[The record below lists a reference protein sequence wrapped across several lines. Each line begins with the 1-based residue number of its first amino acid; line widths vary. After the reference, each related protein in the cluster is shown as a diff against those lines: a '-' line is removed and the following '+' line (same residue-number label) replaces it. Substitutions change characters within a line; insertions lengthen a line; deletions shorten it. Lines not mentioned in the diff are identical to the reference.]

1 MMHQI
6 EPDEE
11 MLIARAAAGDP
22 ESFGALYQQYS
33 DAIYRFILARVREPA
48 EAEDLC
54 GQVFLKAWEAMPGYE
69 QRGHR
74 FSSWL
79 YQIAH
84 NLVIDYY
91 RSQPPAH
98 TVSLADNPAFDG
110 GQENTLDCV
119 IAREESAT
127 IARAIAKLP
136 PDQRHVIVL
145 RFFRGLSHGEV
156 ARLIDKSRA
165 ACRVIQHRA
174 LATLSQTLSHYW
186 IVATLTFILLGGGAV
201 YAADSSLPG
210 DTLYPVK
217 RSVEALRLAA
227 SLSDRSDALLHLDF
241 AEKRLVEARQLA
253 STARDADLR
262 AALEAYRIEL
272 ETGVTLLRQVHGV
285 DGEREQWFGDVN
297 ETLERYER
305 QLNDLYDVTPP
316 SVRQSIEHAQRT
328 TRGLRAA
335 VPPQSEPAPL
345 PAPTATATARIAA
358 TATPVVPTPA
368 ATATIVVPLPTR
380 FPDAHEN
387 LPTAVP
393 APLPSVRPIDPP
405 IPTARPHSTPA
416 PPRLPVDQPT
426 PPVETPPPSP
436 AGPPTPSDA
445 WIPGIPEPGSIPWP
459 TGVPRPP
466 DGTWPPDIP
475 WPTGVPRPPD
485 GTWPSD
491 IPWPTGVPWP
501 PDGHDRQDRDAT
513 PERWPPPDLPNS
525 PHPPDPP
532 DVPTPPRP
540 PDPPDL
546 PDVPNPPRPPDLPS
560 RP

>member
-1 MMHQI
+1 
-6 EPDEE
+6 

-91 RSQPPAH
+91 RSQPPGH

-127 IARAIAKLP
+127 IASAIAELP
-136 PDQRHVIVL
+136 LDQRRVIVL
-145 RFFRGLSHGEV
+145 RFFQGLPHGEV

-174 LATLSQTLSHYW
+174 LAALSQTLSHYW
-186 IVATLTFILLGGGAV
+186 VVVILTFILLGGGAV

-227 SLSDRSDALLHLDF
+227 SLSDRGDALLHLDF
-241 AEKRLVEARQLA
+241 AEKRLVEVRQLA

-285 DGEREQWFGDVN
+285 NGEREQWFEDVN
-297 ETLERYER
+297 ETLELYER

-328 TRGLRAA
+328 TRDLRVAT
-335 VPPQSEPAPL
+335 PLPGEPAPL
-345 PAPTATATARIAA
+345 PTPTPTATAHIVA

-368 ATATIVVPLPTR
+368 ATIVVPLPTR
-380 FPDAHEN
+380 LPDAHES

-393 APLPSVRPIDPP
+393 APPTPVRPIDPP
-405 IPTARPHSTPA
+405 TPTARPRP
-416 PPRLPVDQPT
+416 PVDRPT
-426 PPVETPPPSP
+426 PPVEAPSP
-436 AGPPTPSDA
+436 PAGLPAPPET
-445 WIPGIPEPGSIPWP
+445 WTPGIPEPGNIPWP
-459 TGVPRPP
+459 TGMPRSRDGAWPPDIPWPTDVPWPR

-475 WPTGVPRPPD
+475 WPTD
-485 GTWPSD
+485 
-491 IPWPTGVPWP
+491 VPWP
-501 PDGHDRQDRDAT
+501 PDGHNRQDGDAM
-513 PERWPPPDLPNS
+513 PERWPPPDASAPPNV
-525 PHPPDPP
+525 PRPPDAPAPP
-532 DVPTPPRP
+532 NVPRP
-540 PDPPDL
+540 PDPPSQ
-546 PDVPNPPRPPDLPS
+546 P
-560 RP
+560 

>member
-1 MMHQI
+1 
-6 EPDEE
+6 

-91 RSQPPAH
+91 RSQPPGH

-119 IAREESAT
+119 IAKEESAT
-127 IARAIAKLP
+127 IASAIAELP
-136 PDQRHVIVL
+136 LDQRRVIVL
-145 RFFRGLSHGEV
+145 RFFQGLPHGEV

-174 LATLSQTLSHYW
+174 LAALSQTLSHYW
-186 IVATLTFILLGGGAV
+186 VVATLTFILLGGGAV

-227 SLSDRSDALLHLDF
+227 SLSDRGDALLHLDF
-241 AEKRLVEARQLA
+241 AEKRLVEVRQLA

-285 DGEREQWFGDVN
+285 NGEREQWFEDVN

-328 TRGLRAA
+328 TRDLRVAT
-335 VPPQSEPAPL
+335 PLPGEPAPL
-345 PAPTATATARIAA
+345 PTPTPTATAHIVA

-368 ATATIVVPLPTR
+368 ATIVVPLPTR
-380 FPDAHEN
+380 LPDAHES

-393 APLPSVRPIDPP
+393 APPTPVRPIDPP
-405 IPTARPHSTPA
+405 TPTARPRP
-416 PPRLPVDQPT
+416 PVDRPT
-426 PPVETPPPSP
+426 PPVEAPSP
-436 AGPPTPSDA
+436 PAGLPAPPET
-445 WIPGIPEPGSIPWP
+445 WTPGIPEPGNIPWP
-459 TGVPRPP
+459 TGMPRSRDGAWPPDIPWPTDVPWPR

-475 WPTGVPRPPD
+475 WPTD
-485 GTWPSD
+485 
-491 IPWPTGVPWP
+491 VPWP
-501 PDGHDRQDRDAT
+501 PDGHNRQDGDAM
-513 PERWPPPDLPNS
+513 PERWPPPDAPAPPNV
-525 PHPPDPP
+525 PRPPDAPAPP
-532 DVPTPPRP
+532 NVPRP
-540 PDPPDL
+540 PDPPSQ
-546 PDVPNPPRPPDLPS
+546 P
-560 RP
+560 

>member
-1 MMHQI
+1 
-6 EPDEE
+6 
-11 MLIARAAAGDP
+11 MLIARAAAGDA
-22 ESFGALYQQYS
+22 ESFGALYQQYNA
-33 DAIYRFILARVREPA
+33 AIYRFILARVREPA

-54 GQVFLKAWEAMPGYE
+54 GQVFLKAWEAMPAYE

-98 TVSLADNPAFDG
+98 AVSLADTPALDSN
-110 GQENTLDCV
+110 QESTLDCV

-127 IARAIAKLP
+127 IASAIAELP
-136 PDQRHVIVL
+136 LDQRRVIVL
-145 RFFRGLSHGEV
+145 RFFQGLPHGEV

-174 LATLSQTLSHYW
+174 LAALSQTLSHYW
-186 IVATLTFILLGGGAV
+186 VVATLTFILLGGGAV

-210 DTLYPVK
+210 DALYPVK

-241 AEKRLVEARQLA
+241 AEKRLGEARQLA
-253 STARDADLR
+253 STARDADLH

-272 ETGVTLLRQVHGV
+272 ETGVTLLRQVHEV
-285 DGEREQWFGDVN
+285 NGERDQWFKEVD

-305 QLNDLYDVTPP
+305 RLSDLYDVTPP

-328 TRGLRAA
+328 TRDLRVAA
-335 VPPQSEPAPL
+335 PLPGEPAPL
-345 PAPTATATARIAA
+345 PTPTPTATAHIVA

-368 ATATIVVPLPTR
+368 ATIVVPLPTR
-380 FPDAHEN
+380 LPDAHEN

-393 APLPSVRPIDPP
+393 APPTPVRPINPP
-405 IPTARPHSTPA
+405 TPTAR
-416 PPRLPVDQPT
+416 PRLPVDRPP
-426 PPVETPPPSP
+426 PPVEAPSP
-436 AGPPTPSDA
+436 PDGLPAPPET
-445 WIPGIPEPGSIPWP
+445 WTPGIPEPGNIPWP
-459 TGVPRPP
+459 TGVPWPR

-475 WPTGVPRPPD
+475 WPTDVPWPRD
-485 GTWPSD
+485 GT
-491 IPWPTGVPWP
+491 WP
-501 PDGHDRQDRDAT
+501 PDGHDRQNGDET
-513 PERWPPPDLPNS
+513 PGRWPPDAPRPPDLPDPPNL
-525 PHPPDPP
+525 PRPPDPP
-532 DVPTPPRP
+532 NPPRP
-540 PDPPDL
+540 PDPPY
-546 PDVPNPPRPPDLPS
+546 RP
-560 RP
+560 